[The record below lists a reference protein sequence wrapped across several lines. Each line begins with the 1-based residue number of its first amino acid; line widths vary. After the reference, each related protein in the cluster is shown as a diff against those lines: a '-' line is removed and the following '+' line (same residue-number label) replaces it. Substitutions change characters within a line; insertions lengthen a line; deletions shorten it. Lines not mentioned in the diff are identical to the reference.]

1 MEYDSTQDDRLWAML
16 AYLLT
21 FVAPIV
27 APLVIFLVKKDSS
40 RFVGFHALQSLLIQ
54 LGVGALTVVVV
65 MLSFVLAFL
74 GPAALLAIPL
84 WFLVSAAGLVAL
96 VFTIVA
102 AIKAFAGEWYVVP
115 VIGSFARNYTRV

>member
-27 APLVIFLVKKDSS
+27 APLVIFLVKKDTS
-40 RFVGFHALQSLLIQ
+40 RFVGFHALQSLLIE
-54 LGVGALTVVVV
+54 LAVIVVGVAAFI
-65 MLSFVLAFL
+65 LSLLLAFL
-74 GPAALLAIPL
+74 GPAAILAIPL
-84 WFLVSAAGLVAL
+84 WIAVWVAGLAAFVL
-96 VFTIVA
+96 TIVA

-115 VIGSFARNYTRV
+115 FIGSFARNYTRV